1 MTAPLK
7 NPAQLGARLGLAV
20 VRRLLLVD
28 APPELVRLVL
38 SAHPAESEAPEL
50 AEADRLRSV
59 KTTFDGILLWREDRV
74 GSQSVLE
81 TLARKLEPGGR
92 LWVVTAMRKVTGP
105 RTPAIHRLG
114 LADLTRVL
122 EKAGL
127 IHDLEARVS
136 SWHVGYRFVRP

>member
-1 MTAPLK
+1 MTPALK
-7 NPAQLGARLGLAV
+7 NPAELAARLGLAP

-28 APPELVRLVL
+28 APPELVDLVS
-38 SAHPAESEAPEL
+38 SARDPESDSPEL
-50 AEADRLRSV
+50 AEADRLRPV
-59 KTTFDGILLWREDRV
+59 KKTFDGILLWREDRV

-114 LADLTRVL
+114 LADLTRIL

-127 IHDLEARVS
+127 THDLEVRVS
-136 SWHVGYRFVRP
+136 SWHVGYRFVHP